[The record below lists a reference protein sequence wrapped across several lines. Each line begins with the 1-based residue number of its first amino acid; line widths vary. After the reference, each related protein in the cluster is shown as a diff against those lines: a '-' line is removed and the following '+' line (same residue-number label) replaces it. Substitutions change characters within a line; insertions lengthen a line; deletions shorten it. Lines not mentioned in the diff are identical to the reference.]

1 MIWSLKASLSVSFAT
16 YTEPSAYNVCGADWR
31 EQFMAVMVKYVV
43 VRDGKEDMIFTTK
56 QEADAYDKMLDI
68 AERLYAFLRG
78 AELDIAEDT
87 LDALTFF
94 MAQHR
99 DPIGKLLKGGKL
111 ETSKAGAKPTASA
124 KDKGEEPVSSEPK
137 GSETPQHARTTKS
150 KAAA

>member
-1 MIWSLKASLSVSFAT
+1 MKAWLSASFAT
-16 YTEPSAYNVCGADWR
+16 YTEPSAHNVCGADWR
-31 EQFMAVMVKYVV
+31 KQFMAVMVKYVV
-43 VRDGKEDMIFTTK
+43 VRDGKEDMIFITK

-68 AERLYAFLRG
+68 AERLYAFLHG

-99 DPIGKLLKGGKL
+99 DHIGKLLKGGKL
-111 ETSKAGAKPTASA
+111 ETSKAGVKSTASP
-124 KDKGEEPVSSEPK
+124 KEKGEEPAASEPK
-137 GSETPQHARTTKS
+137 GSEPPQHTRTTKS